1 MIALRYRFGSVVAFL
16 LCLPIIV
23 WWFWCSSRPT
33 TVMIVRHADRVTS
46 QDVLSPAGVARAQE
60 LAHVAMKANIAAI
73 YHSDTN
79 RARQTAQPV
88 ATALTITPIELP
100 ASDVTALINGI
111 FSRHEGSTVLVI
123 GHSNTV
129 PLIVAA
135 TGGPTI
141 SDIAENE
148 FDNLFMLTLC
158 RCRWNRATLVNLQ

>member
-79 RARQTAQPV
+79 RARQTAP
-88 ATALTITPIELP
+88 
-100 ASDVTALINGI
+100 NK
-111 FSRHEGSTVLVI
+111 
-123 GHSNTV
+123 
-129 PLIVAA
+129 AA
-135 TGGPTI
+135 GGPELTGFRTI
-141 SDIAENE
+141 
-148 FDNLFMLTLC
+148 L
-158 RCRWNRATLVNLQ
+158 